1 MTDPPLHSFQAKV
14 RTQTWPSQTPPG
26 LRGHGQT
33 HISKLSP
40 LVPLF
45 FFIGLQLIYNV
56 VLVSVVQQGESVIH
70 IHISTL
76 SDSFPIKTITEY

>member
-14 RTQTWPSQTPPG
+14 RTQTWPSQTPPR
-26 LRGHGQT
+26 LQGHGQT

-40 LVPLF
+40 LVPF
-45 FFIGLQLIYNV
+45 FLIGLQLIYNI
-56 VLVSVVQQGESVIH
+56 VLISVVQQGESVIH
-70 IHISTL
+70 INISTL